1 MGIESPNENKVT
13 PQYQECKGP
22 SQDHRPRPQDD
33 LDPQT
38 TSTVRPEYP
47 PTQRVKKVIEIEYDE
62 ERPSTITKT
71 IEVVPD
77 KISINAEEPVAQDM
91 QTSEQLGQAKK
102 VKFKYV
108 FVGIQFG

>member
-1 MGIESPNENKVT
+1 MGIESPKENKVT

-47 PTQRVKKVIEIEYDE
+47 PT
-62 ERPSTITKT
+62 
-71 IEVVPD
+71 
-77 KISINAEEPVAQDM
+77 
-91 QTSEQLGQAKK
+91 
-102 VKFKYV
+102 
-108 FVGIQFG
+108 